1 MGEGIRF
8 GDYVKN
14 KRHGDFRE
22 LTLKDVSEM
31 LGISLTL
38 LSDIES
44 NRRKPFD
51 SERIEIFAQELH
63 LSEEEKTIMYDLAGK
78 AKKEIPH
85 DIEEIMMEGEIGKM
99 ARFALRQSNAGV
111 IDEEDWKKFIRSIEK
126 KGGKK

>member
-126 KGGKK
+126 KGGRK

>member
-1 MGEGIRF
+1 MEEGIRF

>member
-1 MGEGIRF
+1 MEEGIRF
-8 GDYVKN
+8 GDYVKS
-14 KRHGDFRE
+14 KRHEDFRE

-51 SERIEIFAQELH
+51 SERIEIFAQELR
-63 LSEEEKTIMYDLAGK
+63 LSEEEKTVMYDLAGR

-126 KGGKK
+126 KGGRK

>member
-1 MGEGIRF
+1 
-8 GDYVKN
+8 
-14 KRHGDFRE
+14 
-22 LTLKDVSEM
+22 
-31 LGISLTL
+31 
-38 LSDIES
+38 
-44 NRRKPFD
+44 
-51 SERIEIFAQELH
+51 
-63 LSEEEKTIMYDLAGK
+63 MYDLAGK

>member
-1 MGEGIRF
+1 MEEGIRF
-8 GDYVKN
+8 GDYVKS
-14 KRHGDFRE
+14 KRHEDFRE

-51 SERIEIFAQELH
+51 SERIEIFAQELR
-63 LSEEEKTIMYDLAGK
+63 LSEEEKTVMYDLAGR

>member
-1 MGEGIRF
+1 MEERIRF
-8 GDYVKN
+8 GDYIKQ
-14 KRHGDFRE
+14 KRHEDPRE

-38 LSDIES
+38 LSDIEN

-51 SERIEIFAQELH
+51 SEKIEIFVKELN
-63 LSEEEKTIMYDLAGK
+63 LSEKEKTVLYDLAGK

-85 DIEEIMMEGEIGKM
+85 DIEEIMMDGKIGEM

-111 IDEEDWKKFIRSIEK
+111 IDEEDWKKFIRQIER